1 MMVIEVV
8 ITVVLVLFVAHIL
21 YHNFIKNFF
30 GGPGFSC
37 CKDKKSK
44 KFNK

>member
-1 MMVIEVV
+1 MVVEII
-8 ITVVLVLFVAHIL
+8 ITVALVLFVAHIL
-21 YHNFIKNFF
+21 YHKVMKNLL
-30 GGPGFSC
+30 GGSGCSC